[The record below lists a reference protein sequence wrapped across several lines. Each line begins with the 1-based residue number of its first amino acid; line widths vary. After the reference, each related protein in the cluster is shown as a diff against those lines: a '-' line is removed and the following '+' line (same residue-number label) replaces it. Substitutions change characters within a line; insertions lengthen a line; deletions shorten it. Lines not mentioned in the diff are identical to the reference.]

1 MIGPSTSLRQD
12 TIGSLLFIFVEY
24 VSIDSKPANLDYGL
38 MLTEYVKYAIQSK
51 PPTVTHSTP
60 CKIP

>member
-1 MIGPSTSLRQD
+1 MIGSSTSLRQD
-12 TIGSLLFIFVEY
+12 TIGSLFIFVEY

-51 PPTVTHSTP
+51 TPTVTHSTP